1 MSFLMPSM
9 PAMPALVMPEVK
21 DVPNFDDQQRKKEQ
35 REALEESERRRTG
48 RKSTILTGGA
58 GLTDEAELN
67 QPTLLGY

>member
-1 MSFLMPSM
+1 MPSM